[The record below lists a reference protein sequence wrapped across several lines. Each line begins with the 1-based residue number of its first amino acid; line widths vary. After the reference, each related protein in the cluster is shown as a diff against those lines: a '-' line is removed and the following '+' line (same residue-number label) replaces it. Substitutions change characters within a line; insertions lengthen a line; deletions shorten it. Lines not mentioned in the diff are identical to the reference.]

1 MDAPKSL
8 PGAAGHP
15 LFQPR
20 LFFLSWPLLPFAK
33 AAARF
38 VADRPIPYEY
48 HLEPSP
54 RGLMVGA
61 GAAACDGLQLR
72 RLTRSL
78 PLHRAPSLLGDP
90 GAPGWRPANLNWILT
105 RQGSAFPRRSWQASP
120 VALFFRA
127 PSSRPPLAYC
137 FDSELKPPAPE
148 FIGVRRPCSQT
159 CRRSELVS

>member
-38 VADRPIPYEY
+38 VADRAIPYEY

-78 PLHRAPSLLGDP
+78 PSHRACSLLSDP
-90 GAPGWRPANLNWILT
+90 CAPGWRPANLNWSLT
-105 RQGSAFPRRSWQASP
+105 REGSAFHRRSWQASP
-120 VALFFRA
+120 AALFFALRHRDRRWLTVLTA
-127 PSSRPPLAYC
+127 SSSLLRQNSSAFAGHVAKRTGDPN
-137 FDSELKPPAPE
+137 
-148 FIGVRRPCSQT
+148 
-159 CRRSELVS
+159 